1 MDIFTY
7 VSIASQCM
15 IIGAV
20 CECVAILVGYG
31 CFLIFR
37 LIDHQEGG

>member
-20 CECVAILVGYG
+20 CECVAILTGYVVSPYSQ
-31 CFLIFR
+31 LM
-37 LIDHQEGG
+37 EGGR